1 MLFVS
6 AQVFFW
12 GRLSSSYFL
21 RRLRLSLLLYRLHA
35 LPTQVSEYYTEI
47 GDSRPHATAAGD
59 SAMPGPRRGH
69 WGDRGIP
76 LFAPRF
82 LFVGYLLFG
91 RAFLLG
97 GLEIEIFQKPTCA

>member
-6 AQVFFW
+6 AQGIGG

-21 RRLRLSLLLYRLHA
+21 RRLRLSLLLYRLRA
-35 LPTQVSEYYTEI
+35 LTTEVSECYSEI
-47 GDSRPHATAAGD
+47 GDSRLHATAAGD
-59 SAMPGPRRGH
+59 SAMPGPRRGY

-97 GLEIEIFQKPTCA
+97 GLV